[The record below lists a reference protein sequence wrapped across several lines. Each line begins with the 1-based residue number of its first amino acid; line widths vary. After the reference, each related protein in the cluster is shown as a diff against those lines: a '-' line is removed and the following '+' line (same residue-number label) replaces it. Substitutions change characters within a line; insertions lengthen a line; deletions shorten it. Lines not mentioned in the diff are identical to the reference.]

1 MDQKKLKRFYKNVEA
16 KRAGDGFVIE
26 LDGRQVKTPNRSD
39 LALPTAPLAQQIA
52 NEWAAQIEVIELLS
66 MPLTR
71 IANSALDHVKPNHMS
86 ISQEVVRY
94 AGSDLICYREEKVEE
109 LQARQKQVWDPYLTW
124 IDESHGLTLTT
135 AQGIQH
141 VSQDPRALDRLE
153 TIIQDFDPFRL
164 ACLHM
169 ATTITGSAV
178 IALALE
184 ARFVDVDTAW
194 TAARLDEDWQQE
206 KWGVDEEAAVRA
218 KIRLAELRD
227 ANRFLDLLR
236 VNAGSLASDSSN

>member
-1 MDQKKLKRFYKNVEA
+1 MDQKKLKRFYKKVDA
-16 KRAGDGFVIE
+16 QSVSDGYIIE
-26 LDGRQVKTPNRSD
+26 LDGRQVKTPNRKA
-39 LALPTAPLAQQIA
+39 LILPTAPLAQQIA
-52 NEWAAQIEVIELLS
+52 SEWASQAEVIDLLS

-71 IANSALDHVKPNHMS
+71 IANSALDHVGPNRTS
-86 ISQEVVRY
+86 VSQEVVRY

-109 LQARQKQVWDPYLTW
+109 LQARQIEIWDPYLTW
-124 IDESHGLTLTT
+124 IAETHGLTLAT

-141 VSQDPRALDRLE
+141 VTQDPQGLDLLAD
-153 TIIQDFDPFRL
+153 IIRRFDPFRL

-184 ARFVDVDTAW
+184 ARFVDVHTAW

-206 KWGVDEEAAVRA
+206 KWGVDEEAAARA
-218 KIRLAELRD
+218 EIRLAELRD
-227 ANRFLDLLR
+227 ANRFLDLLK
-236 VNAGSLASDSSN
+236 ADAETLARDSTN